1 MDTAWYSVKSR
12 ICPCAVTT
20 HIATCVSDPALSTA
34 LTVTTLM
41 FFAVPKSMYILPLP
55 VNCSTA
61 SVNCHFDGLGK
72 TAHVNGNG
80 WKRPGVQSHEV
91 PGCAV
96 APSRHNATHVPVKE
110 GSKSSAHS
118 LCDDVEKAGVKKLPA
133 KPENL
138 GSAHESWSSTRLLCS
153 WSRGP
158 GRARGA
164 RCSAFAESSRSCG
177 TT

>member
-1 MDTAWYSVKSR
+1 M
-12 ICPCAVTT
+12 
-20 HIATCVSDPALSTA
+20 
-34 LTVTTLM
+34 
-41 FFAVPKSMYILPLP
+41 
-55 VNCSTA
+55 
-61 SVNCHFDGLGK
+61 
-72 TAHVNGNG
+72 
-80 WKRPGVQSHEV
+80 QSHEV

-118 LCDDVEKAGVKKLPA
+118 FCDDVEKAGVKKLPA

-158 GRARGA
+158 GRGRGT

-177 TT
+177 STRPRTDAAATFRVCILVEYFLTLAVLDVIVQRMYFLSCAHSDFLQPSGLRSLPVCS